1 MAMGEFVWLRH
12 PVTDG
17 YFHCPP
23 DAVKAWIGRGWELAD
38 GPPPEPDKTRDEP
51 MLAAL
56 NEALAAEQAPADP
69 SAEAT
74 VEDEK
79 PKPAKASRRSAAAT
93 EEQE

>member
-1 MAMGEFVWLRH
+1 MAMDEFVWLHH

-38 GPPPEPDKTRDEP
+38 EPPPQPDNTRDEP
-51 MLAAL
+51 ML
-56 NEALAAEQAPADP
+56 EALRAAQAAEQAPADP
-69 SAEAT
+69 PADEAGEET
-74 VEDEK
+74 S
-79 PKPAKASRRSAAAT
+79 KPAKASRRSAAAT